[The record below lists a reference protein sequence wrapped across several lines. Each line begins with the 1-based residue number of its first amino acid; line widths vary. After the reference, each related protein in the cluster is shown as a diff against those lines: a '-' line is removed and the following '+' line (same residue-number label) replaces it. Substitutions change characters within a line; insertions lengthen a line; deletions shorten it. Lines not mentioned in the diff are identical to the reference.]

1 MAVPGVLM
9 RLSNI
14 TSLPPIPN
22 VEAIYTLKADDGKT
36 PSHNTVYFLSDIT
49 PLLSSE
55 THYNAD
61 AAAHRELEASSPA
74 LSWVVCSFINGRDT
88 AGHGEPQTSPRVPSA
103 PPAPGSVVV
112 VNGSTPRLDKEA
124 DYHAWY
130 DQEHGAK
137 LTQVPGWWAARR
149 YALAKVYGETETANF
164 YGFNF
169 YDADNGLGGPEW
181 QAGVTEWTLRIRS
194 NADKPNIRRVWKVE
208 GTQ

>member
-14 TSLPPIPN
+14 TSLPPADLPTPISN

-55 THYNAD
+55 AHYNAD

-112 VNGSTPRLDKEA
+112 VNGSTPNWEPIALDDNTELLMYAEQDDISSHEILPTIDEA
-124 DYHAWY
+124 
-130 DQEHGAK
+130 Q
-137 LTQVPGWWAARR
+137 AA
-149 YALAKVYGETETANF
+149 T
-164 YGFNF
+164 
-169 YDADNGLGGPEW
+169 P
-181 QAGVTEWTLRIRS
+181 
-194 NADKPNIRRVWKVE
+194 
-208 GTQ
+208 